1 MVCPRDG
8 NEEDGSLENVLK
20 DDTSPVV
27 LYGVRRNRLGEGDAE
42 DRASDKQHVAPE
54 ECYCVL
60 REHGSESE
68 IERCAL
74 GLYAGDV
81 RPDGEDEHGYPKE
94 GEETLRGRSVRREVQ
109 GDTTARTRNSLAPL
123 SSLVVSKAD
132 LRGVKVIRARSFL
145 EDLERK
151 GLET

>member
-8 NEEDGSLENVLK
+8 NEEDGSLEDMLK
-20 DDTSPVV
+20 DDASPVV

-42 DRASDKQHVAPE
+42 DGASDKQHVTPE

-60 REHGSESE
+60 REHGGESE
-68 IERCAL
+68 IERCSL
-74 GLYAGDV
+74 SLYAGDV

-94 GEETLRGRSVRREVQ
+94 GEETLRGRSVRGEVR
-109 GDTTARTRNSLAPL
+109 GHTTARTRNSLAPL